1 MGAEG
6 GTRVT
11 SIHEIK
17 LQETRGI
24 LKSPQDLGAGLF
36 LIAFAALGFYGGWN
50 LPMGKLSTV
59 GSGMMPKVT
68 AGIVAALGLLLVI
81 ESLLSRGPV
90 LERWG
95 LRGPF
100 FVLGAILLFAW
111 TIRPL
116 GLIVAGP
123 LAVIVSSL
131 ADKDTRLL
139 EVAIFAAIITAFCI
153 GLFSYAL
160 RLPIPILPTSVP
172 YPVNLIF

>member
-1 MGAEG
+1 MSEVNEIRPEGAE
-6 GTRVT
+6 R
-11 SIHEIK
+11 
-17 LQETRGI
+17 RGL
-24 LKSPQDLGAGLF
+24 LKSPQDFGAGLF
-36 LIAFAALGFYGGWN
+36 LIAFAIIGFVGGWT

-59 GSGMMPKVT
+59 GSGMLPKVT
-68 AGIVAALGLLLVI
+68 AGLVAVFGLLLIV
-81 ESLLSRGPV
+81 ESLISRGPV

-116 GLIVAGP
+116 GLIIAGP

-131 ADKDTRLL
+131 ADKDTHVV
-139 EVAIFAAIITAFCI
+139 EVAIFAAVITAFCI

-160 RLPIPILPTSVP
+160 RLPIPIMPTSAP
-172 YPVNLIF
+172 YPLNLLF

>member
-1 MGAEG
+1 M
-6 GTRVT
+6 TDV
-11 SIHEIK
+11 HEIK
-17 LQETRGI
+17 PDDRRGL
-24 LKSPQDLGAGLF
+24 LKSPQDFGAGLF
-36 LIAFAALGFYGGWN
+36 LIAFAALGVAGGWS

-68 AGIVAALGLLLVI
+68 AGIVAALGVLLIV
-81 ESLLSRGPV
+81 ESFISRGPV

-123 LAVIVSSL
+123 LAVIISSL
-131 ADKDTRLL
+131 ADKDTRLW
-139 EVAIFAAIITAFCI
+139 EVAIFSAVITAFCI

-160 RLPIPILPTSVP
+160 RLPIPIMPTSVP
-172 YPVNLIF
+172 YPLNILLH